1 MAIAVLRRILS
12 SVRSTIRE
20 WLRIPA
26 RGARVDPAAFPEDEY
41 PVFCQ
46 RCGYELR
53 GVSEGRCSECGQ
65 EFERGALLI
74 EQYVRQ
80 NPPRTNA
87 RYRYSRWVN
96 WTSNVLLAPAFA
108 VMLVFS
114 VLGYVNE
121 RFRDAS
127 VDFLVKHQRE
137 ASLGLI
143 VASRLMM
150 LGLVGVALQIVSVW
164 LLFSALPSRA
174 KQKAVRDVW
183 WAAHRSERQGRQR

>member
-12 SVRSTIRE
+12 SVRSTIRA

-26 RGARVDPAAFPEDEY
+26 RGARVDSAAFPEDEY

-53 GVSEGRCSECGQ
+53 GVAEGRCSECGQ

-80 NPPRTNA
+80 TPPRTNA

-96 WTSNVLLAPAFA
+96 WLANILIAPMFVAQIGMFVLSF
-108 VMLVFS
+108 VM
-114 VLGYVNE
+114 E

-127 VDFLVKHQRE
+127 FDFWMRHQRE
-137 ASLGLI
+137 VSLGLI
-143 VASRLMM
+143 VAIRLMM
-150 LGLVGVALQIVSVW
+150 LGVVGCALKIASV
-164 LLFSALPSRA
+164 LLLAAALPSRA
-174 KQKAVRDVW
+174 KRKAVRDVW
-183 WAAHRSERQGRQR
+183 WAAHRRERQSRQR